1 MKANVN
7 QILIPMDFSD
17 QALIALDQSYNL
29 AQFYNAEITLL
40 YVIEESGALSRIFS
54 KSYDEAAMKK
64 EVEEKLYELAKETE
78 KKKKI
83 KVNTIVA
90 KGSVYEKILEVSD
103 MLSAKMIMMGCN
115 GTVGI
120 RKRFI
125 GSNALRVVREANCPV
140 ITIKG
145 KHHREGCKNIV
156 LPIDLSKETREKV
169 TKAIELGKLYGSTIR
184 VVSVLFTLDEFV
196 VNKLTRQMEQVRAYI
211 QKAGVKST
219 AEMIKAIKGDESL
232 AQAIIDY
239 SNKVDADLIM
249 IMTQQENDSTPLFI
263 GSTAQGIINNSDVP
277 VMSIVPVP
285 KREVGGGFVPY

>member
-1 MKANVN
+1 MKTSTN

-40 YVIEESGALSRIFS
+40 YVIEEGGALSRIFS
-54 KSYDEAAMKK
+54 KSFDEAAMKK
-64 EVEEKLYELAKETE
+64 EVEDKLDELAKETE

-83 KVNTIVA
+83 KINTIVTRGA
-90 KGSVYEKILEVSD
+90 VYEKILEIAD
-103 MLSAKMIMMGCN
+103 MVNCKMIMMGCN

-125 GSNALRVVREANCPV
+125 GSNALRVVRESKCPV

-145 KHHREGCKNIV
+145 KHHNEGAKNIV

-169 TKAIELGKLYGSTIR
+169 NKAIELGKLYGSTIR
-184 VVSVLFTLDEFV
+184 VVSVMFTLDEFV
-196 VNKLTRQMEQVRAYI
+196 VNKLTRQMEQVRAFI
-211 QKAGVKST
+211 VKGGVKAT
-219 AEMIKAIKGDESL
+219 AEMVKAIKGDETL
-232 AQAIIDY
+232 AQAIVDY

-249 IMTQQENDSTPLFI
+249 IMTQQEKEGTPLFV
-263 GSTAQGIINNSDVP
+263 GSTAQGIINNSDIP
-277 VMSIVPVP
+277 VMSIIPSPDSGAAYIPVW
-285 KREVGGGFVPY
+285 